1 MSPIPSLPF
10 GEPARSPVPAR
21 EVVTVSELTEPKKL
35 AAIQSSQ
42 PETAEVL
49 GMSLAAI
56 TDELRE
62 KYDLSEDVEGV
73 VVTAVDVDSSAA
85 EQRIQP
91 GDVVTEVSQDEVQTP
106 RELVAKVREVEESN
120 RKSVVL
126 TLTHGGELRFVA
138 LRLDRH
144 RRPRASGRS

>member
-1 MSPIPSLPF
+1 
-10 GEPARSPVPAR
+10 
-21 EVVTVSELTEPKKL
+21 
-35 AAIQSSQ
+35 
-42 PETAEVL
+42 
-49 GMSLAAI
+49 MSLAAI

-73 VVTAVDVDSSAA
+73 VVTAVDEDSSAA

-138 LRLDRH
+138 LRLDR
-144 RRPRASGRS
+144 G